1 MTKEEIIANQDL
13 MTSLLAD
20 QEVTQKVIDNLKG
33 NGMRIISSDDELDA
47 LTKSHAQE
55 LIDKG
60 TRINHEIVEKAIFEA
75 SGIPKPPNTKAPIYA
90 QLVFQE
96 LAEKKKDLEQQL
108 QQLKEQSNQNPP
120 KNKVAAEIENQQ
132 ITVLQQEI
140 EQLKQVNAQAQR
152 QAFEATLAT
161 EINSLD
167 LVMPKATQALF
178 KSEFEQ
184 VEYEGKKVWKNI
196 ETGAFM
202 LSKENAAP
210 MAVSD
215 IIKTT
220 YPDAFKKEAVK
231 KTGLGLESNQDIIN
245 DVKTDYTVQEA
256 MEILAKRGIT
266 QYDRDSKTG
275 DLIYDKLLQQMTAST
290 FKKK

>member
-1 MTKEEIIANQDL
+1 MTVEEIKANQDL

-20 QEVTQKVIDNLKG
+20 PEVTQKVTDSLKNSG
-33 NGMRIISSDDELDA
+33 VRLISSDDELQTLAKPLIDGA
-47 LTKSHAQE
+47 VRTNHELVESLVFELTGIEKPKNTKSTDYAKLAISQKLDE
-55 LIDKG
+55 LK
-60 TRINHEIVEKAIFEA
+60 
-75 SGIPKPPNTKAPIYA
+75 
-90 QLVFQE
+90 
-96 LAEKKKDLEQQL
+96 
-108 QQLKEQSNQNPP
+108 QLKEQSNQNPP

-132 ITVLQQEI
+132 IATLQTEI

-152 QAFEATLAT
+152 QAFEATLST

-184 VEYEGKKVWKNI
+184 VEYEGKKVWKNL

-210 MAVSD
+210 MSVAD
-215 IIKTT
+215 IIKTS
-220 YPDAFKKEAVK
+220 YPDAFKKEQVK
-231 KTGLGLESNQDIIN
+231 KTGLGLDTNQDIIN
-245 DVKTDYTVQEA
+245 DVKNDYTVEEA
-256 MEILAKRGIT
+256 MDLLAKRGIT
-266 QYDRDSKTG
+266 QYQRDPKTG
-275 DLIYDKLLQQMTAST
+275 ELIYDKLLQQMTAGS

>member
-33 NGMRIISSDDELDA
+33 NGVRIISSDDELQTLAKPLIDGA
-47 LTKSHAQE
+47 VRTNHELVETLIFELTGIEKPKNTKSTDYAKLAISQKLKE
-55 LIDKG
+55 LK
-60 TRINHEIVEKAIFEA
+60 
-75 SGIPKPPNTKAPIYA
+75 
-90 QLVFQE
+90 
-96 LAEKKKDLEQQL
+96 
-108 QQLKEQSNQNPP
+108 QLKEQSNQNPP
-120 KNKVAAEIENQQ
+120 KNKVAEEIENQQ
-132 ITVLQQEI
+132 MTVLKQEI

-220 YPDAFKKEAVK
+220 YPDAFKKESVK
-231 KTGLGLESNQDIIN
+231 KTGLGLENNQDIVN
-245 DVKTDYTVQEA
+245 DVKTDYTVEDA

-266 QYDRDSKTG
+266 QYDRDPKTG
-275 DLIYDKLLQQMTAST
+275 DLIYEKLLQQMTAST

>member
-1 MTKEEIIANQDL
+1 MTVEEIKANQDL

-20 QEVTQKVIDNLKG
+20 PEVTQKVTDSLKNSG
-33 NGMRIISSDDELDA
+33 VRLISSDDELQTLAKPLIDGA
-47 LTKSHAQE
+47 VRTNHELVESLVFELTGIEKPKNTKSTDYAKLAISQKLDE
-55 LIDKG
+55 LK
-60 TRINHEIVEKAIFEA
+60 
-75 SGIPKPPNTKAPIYA
+75 
-90 QLVFQE
+90 
-96 LAEKKKDLEQQL
+96 
-108 QQLKEQSNQNPP
+108 QLKGQSNQNPP

-132 ITVLQQEI
+132 IATLQTEI

-152 QAFEATLAT
+152 QAFEATLST

-184 VEYEGKKVWKNI
+184 VEYEGKKVWKNL

-210 MAVSD
+210 MSVAD
-215 IIKTT
+215 IIKTS
-220 YPDAFKKEAVK
+220 YPDAFKKEQVK
-231 KTGLGLESNQDIIN
+231 KTGLGLDTNQDIIN
-245 DVKTDYTVQEA
+245 DVKNDYTVEEA
-256 MEILAKRGIT
+256 MDLLAKRGIT
-266 QYDRDSKTG
+266 QYQRDPKTG
-275 DLIYDKLLQQMTAST
+275 ELIYDKLLQQMTAGS

>member
-1 MTKEEIIANQDL
+1 MTPEEIKANPDL

-20 QEVTQKVIDNLKG
+20 HEVTQKITDNLKA
-33 NGMRIISSDDELDA
+33 NGMRIISSDDELQTLAKPLIDGA
-47 LTKSHAQE
+47 VRTNHELVESLIFELTGIEKPKNTKSTDYAKLAINQKLDE
-55 LIDKG
+55 LK
-60 TRINHEIVEKAIFEA
+60 
-75 SGIPKPPNTKAPIYA
+75 
-90 QLVFQE
+90 
-96 LAEKKKDLEQQL
+96 
-108 QQLKEQSNQNPP
+108 QLKEQSNQNPP
-120 KNKVAAEIENQQ
+120 KSKVAAEIENQQ
-132 ITVLQQEI
+132 IVALQSKI
-140 EQLKQVNAQAQR
+140 EQLEQVNAQAQK
-152 QAFEATLAT
+152 QAFEATLST

-210 MAVSD
+210 MAVAD
-215 IIKTT
+215 IIKAT
-220 YPDAFKKEAVK
+220 YPDAFKKEQVK
-231 KTGLGLESNQDIIN
+231 KTGLGLENNQDIIN
-245 DVKTDYTVQEA
+245 DVKTDYKVEEA

-266 QYDRDSKTG
+266 QYDRDPKTG
-275 DLIYDKLLQQMTAST
+275 DLIYDKLLQQMTATT